1 MKRCDFFAFRIGKRF
16 TRFLE
21 SLLLEIVVSDKSGEK
36 GGIAA
41 DGLGHGN
48 GCISTRDPEEGVA
61 IRDSY
66 SLANFELRRN
76 FFFLGTWDE
85 FNKMPR
91 LKKELRK
98 QYDNPS
104 RVWNLSTEGNVIF
117 TICPSN
123 ETNEGRNI

>member
-1 MKRCDFFAFRIGKRF
+1 M
-16 TRFLE
+16 
-21 SLLLEIVVSDKSGEK
+21 SDKSGEK

-41 DGLGHGN
+41 GGPGHGN

-76 FFFLGTWDE
+76 FFFLGIWDE

-91 LKKELRK
+91 
-98 QYDNPS
+98 
-104 RVWNLSTEGNVIF
+104 
-117 TICPSN
+117 
-123 ETNEGRNI
+123 